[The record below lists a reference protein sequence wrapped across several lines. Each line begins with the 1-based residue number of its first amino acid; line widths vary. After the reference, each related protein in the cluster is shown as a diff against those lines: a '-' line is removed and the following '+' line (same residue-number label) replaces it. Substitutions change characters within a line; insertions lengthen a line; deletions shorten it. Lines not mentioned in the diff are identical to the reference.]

1 MRGLL
6 LVLEGG
12 EGVGKTTQ
20 WERLAERLQ
29 AGGREVL
36 PLREPGGTEPGH
48 RIRELLLDP
57 EVALAPT
64 TEALLF
70 AASRAELLARAV
82 RPALERGAVVLLDRF
97 LLSTYVYQGRARGL
111 DLEALRRV
119 NALATGGLAPDLT
132 LLLALPLEEAR
143 QRARARLL
151 PDRLEREAE
160 AFHERVA
167 AGFVEAGTAAW
178 QAQHPE
184 CGPIVAV
191 DATGNRDAVTARCVG
206 VLAGRWPELFGAST
220 GIISQPA

>member
-20 WERLAERLQ
+20 WERLAEALQ
-29 AGGREVL
+29 ASGRDVVA
-36 PLREPGGTEPGH
+36 LREPGGTEPGT

-57 EVALAPT
+57 EISLAPA

-82 RPALERGAVVLLDRF
+82 RPALERGALVLLDRF

-111 DLEALRRV
+111 DVQALRRV
-119 NALATGGLAPDLT
+119 NALATGGLVPDCT
-132 LLLALPLEEAR
+132 LLLSLPLEEAR

-160 AFHERVA
+160 SFHERVA
-167 AGFVEAGTAAW
+167 AGFAEASTVAW
-178 QAQHPE
+178 QGAHPE
-184 CGPIVAV
+184 CGPIVAI
-191 DATGNRDAVTARCVG
+191 DATGNRDAVTARCVEA
-206 VLAGRWPELFGAST
+206 LRHRWPELLPAFG
-220 GIISQPA
+220 GIMHHTP